1 MDFTE
6 NSEFE
11 GTLDGVIS
19 SVYDWWSGEVITE
32 PALKSMK
39 AFLDKS
45 AGKAV
50 KINVSSMG
58 GEIDSALVLADA
70 IKAHGRVTM
79 RARGLVAS
87 SGTILLA
94 SANKVEIDEYSQLMI
109 HQAKGGNFGT
119 AKEVQETADLIAKY
133 TDTIIQMY
141 VDTISR
147 NGKLI
152 DGDIEKTRQKMKDMV
167 YSKDYY
173 LSAKEAL
180 DLGLVNK
187 ITGNGQI
194 AKEAKNTMSAR
205 AQKAE
210 WIQQTIALKQKG
222 VPMAILNSAGTSL
235 GFDAAESKT
244 ILDKFKGA
252 VSNLLGYFVSTE
264 EQPEAVEAQAETK
277 DAPVQVENNQSI
289 NQSKTEMEKGT
300 FENSP
305 EIQAFISQQVATAL
319 AAAKQEEA
327 VKAQKEAEQTE
338 GARLKAELEAA
349 KAENLK
355 LKEQQALGAK
365 TTESPLDLATKQA
378 AHNQQQ
384 NKQQKS
390 NLTGHARAA
399 EILASQYP
407 EAAKEMLKAIAKN
420 S

>member
-1 MDFTE
+1 MDFTK
-6 NSEFE
+6 NNEFE

-32 PALKSMK
+32 PALKAMK
-39 AFLDKS
+39 AFLDESTGKS
-45 AGKAV
+45 V
-50 KINVSSMG
+50 KINISSMG

-70 IKAHGRVTM
+70 IKTHGRVTM

-94 SANKVEIDEYSQLMI
+94 AANKVEMDEYSQLMI

-119 AKEVQETADLIAKY
+119 AQEVQDTANLIAKY

-147 NGKLI
+147 NGKLVN
-152 DGDIEKTRQKMKDMV
+152 GDIEATRQKMKDMV

-187 ITGNGQI
+187 ITGSGQI

-222 VPMAILNSAGTSL
+222 VPMAILNSAGASL
-235 GFDAAESKT
+235 GFDATENKT
-244 ILDKFKGA
+244 VVDRIKSA
-252 VSNLLGYFVSTE
+252 VSNIMGFFIPAS
-264 EQPEAVEAQAETK
+264 EQAETQAIEPQDAGAQAE
-277 DAPVQVENNQSI
+277 NNLSI
-289 NQSKTEMEKGT
+289 NQSETEMANETLKIT
-300 FENSP
+300 P
-305 EIQAFISQQVATAL
+305 EMEAIINQQVATAL

-327 VKAQKEAEQTE
+327 IKAQKEAEQTE
-338 GARLKAELEAA
+338 SAKLKAELEAA

-355 LKEQQALGAK
+355 LKEQQALAANQS
-365 TTESPLDLATKQA
+365 ESVLDLANKQA
-378 AHNQQQ
+378 AQNQKQ
-384 NKQQKS
+384 NKQQS
-390 NLTGHARAA
+390 NLTGHALAA

-407 EAAKEMLKAIAKN
+407 EEAAKMLKAVAKN
-420 S
+420 G

>member
-1 MDFTE
+1 
-6 NSEFE
+6 
-11 GTLDGVIS
+11 
-19 SVYDWWSGEVITE
+19 
-32 PALKSMK
+32 
-39 AFLDKS
+39 
-45 AGKAV
+45 
-50 KINVSSMG
+50 
-58 GEIDSALVLADA
+58 
-70 IKAHGRVTM
+70 
-79 RARGLVAS
+79 
-87 SGTILLA
+87 
-94 SANKVEIDEYSQLMI
+94 
-109 HQAKGGNFGT
+109 
-119 AKEVQETADLIAKY
+119 
-133 TDTIIQMY
+133 

-173 LSAKEAL
+173 LNAKEAL

-222 VPMAILNSAGTSL
+222 VPMAVLNNAGTSL

-244 ILDKFKGA
+244 ILDKLKGA
-252 VSNLLGYFVSTE
+252 VSNMLGYFISTE

-277 DAPVQVENNQSI
+277 DAPVQAENNQSI

-305 EIQAFISQQVATAL
+305 EFQALIDQKVATAL
-319 AAAKQEEA
+319 AAAEQEKA

-338 GARLKAELEAA
+338 SARLKAELEAI
-349 KAENLK
+349 KAENEALK
-355 LKEQQALGAK
+355 TKAITN
-365 TTESPLDLATKQA
+365 TTESPLDLANKQA
-378 AHNQQQ
+378 AQNQQQ

-407 EAAKEMLKAIAKN
+407 EAAKEMLKAITKN